1 MKQSKDGMAADE
13 AGGGERAGGVQVI
26 ARAAAVLR
34 ALRDHPDG
42 LSLGELA
49 RLLGLAR
56 STVQRIVEA
65 LDREQLVI
73 AASPTRGVRLG
84 PALLALAAAARFDVA
99 EFARPVL
106 QALARDSGE
115 TVDLSLLDGERL
127 VFVEQVTGAQRLRA
141 ESGVGVAFPLHA
153 SAPGKAM
160 LAALSAAELATLRPR
175 LRLTALTPNTITGWP
190 ALQADLDAVR
200 TRGWAVDQEENAAGI
215 CALAAA
221 LRLPGGEVAAISIPV
236 PASRFDAVRDEL
248 AQRLLDRCSALRG
261 TLRER

>member
-1 MKQSKDGMAADE
+1 MKQSKEGMAADE
-13 AGGGERAGGVQVI
+13 AGSGERAGGVQVI

-106 QALARDSGE
+106 QALARECGE

-127 VFVEQVTGAQRLRA
+127 VFVDQVAGAQRLRA

-160 LAALSAAELATLRPR
+160 LAALTPTELAVLRPR
-175 LRLTALTPNTITGWP
+175 LRLTALTPATITDWP
-190 ALQADLDAVR
+190 TLEAELQAVR
-200 TRGWAVDQEENAAGI
+200 GCGWAVDQEENAAGI

-221 LRLPGGEVAAISIPV
+221 LRLPGGELAAISIPV
-236 PASRFDAVRDEL
+236 PAARFGGLREEL
-248 AQRLLDRCSALRG
+248 ARRLVERCAALRG
-261 TLRER
+261 ALGAR